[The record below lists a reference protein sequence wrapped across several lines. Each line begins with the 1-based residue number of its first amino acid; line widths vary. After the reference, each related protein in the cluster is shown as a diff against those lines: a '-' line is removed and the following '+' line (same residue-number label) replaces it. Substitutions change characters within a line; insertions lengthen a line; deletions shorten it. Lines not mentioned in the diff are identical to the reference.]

1 MRTRMHG
8 PRSRGQ
14 RVALLVVSLV
24 TLTAAIVG
32 TVGVVGAALGRG
44 LPSSVNLTPP
54 PGKTSKLPILTPIPG
69 QKGHAT
75 CDEPGQPTCPPLPD
89 SWTPIASDSPA
100 AVLAALPTLSGYMT
114 PVQALQL
121 STNASYSFETPVLVL
136 PATITPLA
144 VSPTGAGANLPHFV
158 IRASVNGVWMIT
170 YDATY
175 NPTTKELGDLTYGGD
190 EPKMPQYN
198 KPFPW
203 EGVSASTAVAT
214 LHSARGL
221 ALAAGMQPQLVF
233 FTLKPQDMIP
243 SFMAQWSCGGINPEH
258 PIWRLRGS
266 DGQLYFV
273 GVDGH
278 LYLPKDLPIA
288 PGATF
293 TQP

>member
-1 MRTRMHG
+1 MHTRFHG
-8 PRSRGQ
+8 QRSRPQ
-14 RVALLVVSLV
+14 QVALLLVSLV

-32 TVGVVGAALGRG
+32 TVAVVGAAMGRG
-44 LPSSVNLTPP
+44 LPATVILTPP

-75 CDEPGQPTCPPLPD
+75 CDEAGQPTCPPLPNF
-89 SWTPIASDSPA
+89 WTPITSDSPA

-121 STNASYSFETPVLVL
+121 ATNASYSFETPVMVL
-136 PATITPLA
+136 PATT
-144 VSPTGAGANLPHFV
+144 VPTTTQGDADYDNLPHFV
-158 IRASVNGVWMIT
+158 VRASVNGVWIIT

-203 EGVSASTAVAT
+203 EGVSASTAAAT
-214 LHSARGL
+214 LRGARGV

-258 PIWRLRGS
+258 PIWRLKGS

-273 GVDGH
+273 GVDGR
-278 LYLPKDLPIA
+278 LYLPKDLPIV